1 MEENKFKYY
10 LLPVFQLMIFVLFLL
25 LSTIPFGL
33 IAQFNFFAGI
43 SFPLLSEL
51 VLQVSLIIIVLS
63 ALLMMFEVFP
73 ELDFNTVFV
82 IREHAISYFIK
93 GSAIGFAIM
102 VICAAVLYLNGNVSF
117 AKSFISWDKVGLYL
131 LYFLLISLFE
141 ELLFRTFPLFV
152 IADKFS
158 IWIAVMLNGLL
169 FAFAH
174 LANPGFTVLAAVN
187 IALAGLVFS
196 IYTLQK
202 GNIAWAVGMH
212 FGWNFTQAII
222 LGYKVSGNDIKGA
235 VIALPQGADYLS
247 GGSFG
252 IEGSVFCTI
261 LLIGYCGYLVYPQIR
276 IREKK

>member
-10 LLPVFQLMIFVLFLL
+10 LLPVFQLLLFVLFLL
-25 LSTIPFGL
+25 LCTIPFGL

-43 SFPLLSEL
+43 SNPLFSEL
-51 VLQVSLIIIVLS
+51 VLQVSLVIIVLS
-63 ALLMMFEVFP
+63 ALLMMFKVFP

-82 IREHAISYFIK
+82 KREHAISYFIK

-102 VICAAVLYLNGNVSF
+102 VICVAVLYLNGNVSF
-117 AKSFISWDKVGLYL
+117 AQSLISWDKIILYL
-131 LYFLLISLFE
+131 LYFLLISIFE
-141 ELLFRTFPLFV
+141 ELIFRTFPLFV
-152 IADKFS
+152 IAYKFPV
-158 IWIAVMLNGLL
+158 WIAVVLNGLL
-169 FAFAH
+169 FALAH
-174 LANPGFTVLAAVN
+174 LANPGFTALAAIN
-187 IALAGLVFS
+187 IALAGALFS

-202 GNIAWAVGMH
+202 GNIAWAVGVH

-235 VIALPQGADYLS
+235 VIAMPKGADYLS

-261 LLIGYCGYLVYPQIR
+261 LLIGYCGYLIYPEIR
-276 IREKK
+276 IRENK